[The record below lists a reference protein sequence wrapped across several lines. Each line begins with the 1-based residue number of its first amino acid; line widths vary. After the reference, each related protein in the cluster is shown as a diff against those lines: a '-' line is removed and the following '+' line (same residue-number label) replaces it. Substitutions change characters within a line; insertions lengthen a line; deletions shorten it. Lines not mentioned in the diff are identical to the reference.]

1 MKPLKTSPFIPEFKR
16 KYSNEILP
24 VQWVS
29 NDSNVRRKLSTSG
42 CGHFLRCLGICAR
55 AISESVKRTPRQGG
69 HIVQARLHATPARRQ
84 LLGDAALARRMLVLD
99 CAQGHSQFRSA
110 HLLVQFHRACGA
122 AAGGQKEG
130 ASCNLKARSSLP
142 STGDAIFS
150 AARAAESL
158 LSLLVGSVGSA
169 RPMAARDVQESVFAT
184 CHLRSRIIPIQRS
197 VSRHPPSFLSNAAGA
212 SGGCCSWPPSPSQRA
227 SHQALPCRR
236 GVREL
241 AGT

>member
-1 MKPLKTSPFIPEFKR
+1 MCLLPHEALEDLAFHTRIQEKVFKR
-16 KYSNEILP
+16 DFASAMGVQRLKCQAQALHLGMRALFALP
-24 VQWVS
+24 RHLRARHLRVS
-29 NDSNVRRKLSTSG
+29 EKDAA
-42 CGHFLRCLGICAR
+42 AR
-55 AISESVKRTPRQGG
+55 GG

-150 AARAAESL
+150 AARAAASQRL
-158 LSLLVGSVGSA
+158 LSLRVRWFGTPHPNPVHPFSFSDN
-169 RPMAARDVQESVFAT
+169 PFYRD
-184 CHLRSRIIPIQRS
+184 P
-197 VSRHPPSFLSNAAGA
+197 
-212 SGGCCSWPPSPSQRA
+212 
-227 SHQALPCRR
+227 
-236 GVREL
+236 
-241 AGT
+241 